1 MTEYYED
8 MLETVSN
15 GGSSASSATPHKNAA
30 AEKSNDKNK
39 NKNKKKKEEKPV
51 YFKSNIRGRRI
62 VYGDTGI
69 TTPHIV
75 GTRDEDL
82 YFKVN
87 YTAHHYE
94 LEQMFLYYDNPMDYC
109 IHYFTQ
115 LCPNR
120 RIKHE
125 DPELL
130 KERIDA
136 MYADLNARGILD
148 EWKSKRDHMLYMM
161 RRERAEEEEQ
171 RAVMVK

>member
-15 GGSSASSATPHKNAA
+15 GGSSASTSTIHKNATA
-30 AEKSNDKNK
+30 AEKSNNK

-69 TTPHIV
+69 TTQHVV

-87 YTAHHYE
+87 YVAHRYE
-94 LEQMFLYYDNPMDYC
+94 PEQLILFYDNPMDYC

-115 LCPNR
+115 LCPDW
-120 RIKHE
+120 RIRHE

-130 KERIDA
+130 KERIDK
-136 MYADLNARGILD
+136 MYADLNDRGILD
-148 EWKSKRDHMLYMM
+148 EWRRKRDHMLYML
-161 RRERAEEEEQ
+161 RREREEDEEQ